1 MARQQTQKT
10 HEEHI
15 TEIWKI
21 VKEHRLQTKEL
32 DRQIKESRMESDR
45 QIKESRLETERQ
57 IKESRLELDQQMKET
72 DRQMKETDKR
82 LKKLDELFNGQWGK
96 LMESLIRGDL
106 VKLLRQ
112 KGIKVE
118 RTLTN
123 ITNES
128 QEEPWEFDI
137 IAVNGKEIVIVE
149 VKTSLGVRDV
159 KYFLKKLSK
168 IKQYLREY
176 KDRVIY
182 GAVAYLKKQTGVDVF
197 AEKEGLFVIR
207 ATGSSASITNKKS
220 FKPKSFS

>member
-15 TEIWKI
+15 TEIWKMFERNNQAFERSNQAFERSQREFE
-21 VKEHRLQTKEL
+21 KSKREA
-32 DRQIKESRMESDR
+32 DRQTR
-45 QIKESRLETERQ
+45 
-57 IKESRLELDQQMKET
+57 ELKQ
-72 DRQMKETDKR
+72 QMKETDKR